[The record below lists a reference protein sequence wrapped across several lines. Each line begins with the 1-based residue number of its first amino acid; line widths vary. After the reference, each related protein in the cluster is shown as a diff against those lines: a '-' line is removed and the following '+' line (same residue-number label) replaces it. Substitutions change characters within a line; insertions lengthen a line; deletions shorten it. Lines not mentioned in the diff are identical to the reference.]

1 MENTLSS
8 RLRRPKF
15 ADYEPSRKA
24 IIGPDPERP
33 EQTTVHGLAG
43 LYPARVRQTV
53 FGDSG
58 GCGLG
63 IRHGPALT
71 RSIDGNTRGETVH
84 KGARRQT
91 PPERT
96 LQPRR
101 AAYEP
106 G

>member
-53 FGDSG
+53 FGDSDR
-58 GCGLG
+58 CGLG
-63 IRHGPALT
+63 IRHGPALR
-71 RSIDGNTRGETVH
+71 RSIDGNRRGET
-84 KGARRQT
+84 GLEGGRRPT
-91 PPERT
+91 RLERT
-96 LQPRR
+96 LQLRR
-101 AAYEP
+101 AA
-106 G
+106 